1 MNKKT
6 IKKIEAVI
14 ANTNAKSDKEKA
26 RLSHTITM
34 AVGQGTEIP
43 VKSAEWALN
52 RNDAVMYR
60 IETVA
65 HPTPI
70 FVNIQNNFLKKN
82 TPEEEEKTGKKNVV
96 IKELSV
102 YNFNKLIEN
111 YFSIKGSKDPEFAIN
126 TIANNT
132 NYIFFREMIE
142 NLDIISDRFNIDLRE
157 IATQVANLGEA
168 DTDVELLTQE
178 QIDIISMVM
187 PEKAELEDVV
197 RTTKWHSIEVPEGA
211 TVPVYST
218 GKFINHTWDNFSLDI
233 TAPFERDNAFW
244 RSTFTNL
251 DNNTEEQ
258 QEEAVKLAKEIREI
272 KNVIRA

>member
-26 RLSHTITM
+26 RLSHTIVT
-34 AVGQGTEIP
+34 ALGQGVELP
-43 VKSAEWALN
+43 AKSLEWALN
-52 RNDAVMYR
+52 GRNAVMFR
-60 IETVA
+60 VGTVV
-65 HPTPI
+65 PTPL
-70 FVNIQNNFLKKN
+70 FVNIQNNFLKPN
-82 TPEEEEKTGKKNVV
+82 TPEEEEKTGKKSKVV
-96 IKELSV
+96 PELSV
-102 YNFNKLIEN
+102 YNFSKLVEN
-111 YFSIKGSKDPEFAIN
+111 YFSVKGSKDPEFAIN
-126 TIANNT
+126 TITNNT
-132 NYIFFREMIE
+132 NYVFFREMIE
-142 NLDIISDRFNIDLRE
+142 KIDIISDRFNIDL
-157 IATQVANLGEA
+157 AAMANQVANLGET

-211 TVPVYST
+211 SIPVYST

-233 TAPFERDNAFW
+233 TSPFERDNAFW

-272 KNVIRA
+272 KDAIRA

>member
-14 ANTNAKSDKEKA
+14 ANANAKTNKEEA
-26 RLSHTITM
+26 RLSHVIVM
-34 AVGQGTEIP
+34 ALGQGTDLP
-43 VKSAEWALN
+43 VKSLEWALN
-52 RNDAVMYR
+52 KHNAAMFR
-60 IETVA
+60 IGTLL
-65 HPTPI
+65 PTPM
-70 FVNIQNNFLKKN
+70 FVNIQNNFLKRN
-82 TPEEEEKTGKKNVV
+82 TPAEEEATGKKNVV
-96 IKELSV
+96 VKELSV
-102 YNFNKLIEN
+102 YNFNKIVEN

-142 NLDIISDRFNIDLRE
+142 NLDIISENFNINLTE
-157 IATQVANLGEA
+157 MATQVANLGEA

-197 RTTKWHSIEVPEGA
+197 RTTKWHTLEVPEGA
-211 TVPVYST
+211 TIPVYST
-218 GKFINHTWDNFSLDI
+218 GKFMNHTWDNFSLDI
-233 TAPFERDNAFW
+233 TAPFERSNTFW
-244 RSTFTNL
+244 KSTYTNL
-251 DNNTEEQ
+251 DNNSEEQ

-272 KNVIRA
+272 KTLVRA

>member
-6 IKKIEAVI
+6 IKKIEEVI

-157 IATQVANLGEA
+157 IAAQVANLGEA
-168 DTDVELLTQE
+168 NTDVELLTKE
-178 QIDIISMVM
+178 QLDIIAMVM

-197 RTTKWHSIEVPEGA
+197 RTTKWHTLEVPKGA
-211 TVPVYST
+211 TIPVYST

-258 QEEAVKLAKEIREI
+258 QEEAVKLAKEIRKI
-272 KNVIRA
+272 KDAIRA

>member
-1 MNKKT
+1 MKKNM
-6 IKKIEAVI
+6 IKQIEEII
-14 ANTNAKSDKEKA
+14 AKSNAKTDKEKA

-102 YNFNKLIEN
+102 YNFNKLVRN
-111 YFSIKGSKDPEFAIN
+111 YFDIKDSKDPEFAIN

-142 NLDIISDRFNIDLRE
+142 NLDIISENFNIDLE
-157 IATQVANLGEA
+157 EMATQVANLGEA
-168 DTDVELLTQE
+168 ATDVELLTPE
-178 QIDIISMVM
+178 QVAIISMIM
-187 PEKAELEDVV
+187 PEQADIDDVV
-197 RTTKWHSIEVPEGA
+197 RTTKWHSIEIPEGA
-211 TVPVYST
+211 TIPVYST
-218 GKFINHTWDNFSLDI
+218 GRFVNHTWDGFSLDI
-233 TAPFERDNAFW
+233 TAPFEKDNTFW
-244 RSTFTNL
+244 KSTYTNL

-272 KNVIRA
+272 KDAIRA

>member
-6 IKKIEAVI
+6 IKQIEEVI

-96 IKELSV
+96 VKELSV
-102 YNFNKLIEN
+102 YNFNKLVEN
-111 YFSIKGSKDPEFAIN
+111 YFNIKGSKDPEFAIN

-197 RTTKWHSIEVPEGA
+197 RTTKWHTLEVPEGA
-211 TVPVYST
+211 TIPVYST
-218 GKFINHTWDNFSLDI
+218 GKFVRHTWDNFSLDI
-233 TAPFERDNAFW
+233 TAPFERDNTFW
-244 RSTFTNL
+244 KSTFTNL
-251 DNNTEEQ
+251 DNNSEEQ
-258 QEEAVKLAKEIREI
+258 QEEAVKLAKEIREM
-272 KNVIRA
+272 KDAIRA

>member
-1 MNKKT
+1 MKKNM
-6 IKKIEAVI
+6 IKKIEEVI
-14 ANTNAKSDKEKA
+14 TKSNAKTDKEKA
-26 RLSHTITM
+26 RLSHTIVT
-34 AVGQGTEIP
+34 ALGQGTKLP
-43 VKSAEWALN
+43 AKSLEWALN
-52 RNDAVMYR
+52 KHNAVMFR
-60 IETVA
+60 IGTVV
-65 HPTPI
+65 PTPL

-82 TPEEEEKTGKKNVV
+82 TPAEEEATGKKNVV
-96 IKELSV
+96 VKELSV

-168 DTDVELLTQE
+168 DTDVELLTKE
-178 QIDIISMVM
+178 QLDIIAMVM

-197 RTTKWHSIEVPEGA
+197 RTTKWHTLEVPEGA
-211 TVPVYST
+211 TIPVYST

-272 KNVIRA
+272 KNAIRA

>member
-6 IKKIEAVI
+6 IKKIEEVI
-14 ANTNAKSDKEKA
+14 AKSNAKTDKEKA
-26 RLSHTITM
+26 RLSHTIVM
-34 AVGQGTEIP
+34 AVGQGTLFP
-43 VKSAEWALN
+43 AKSLEWALN
-52 RNDAVMYR
+52 GRNAVMFR
-60 IETVA
+60 AGTVV
-65 HPTPI
+65 PTPL
-70 FVNIQNNFLKKN
+70 FVSIQNNFLKKN
-82 TPEEEEKTGKKNVV
+82 TPEEEEKTGKKSKV
-96 IKELSV
+96 IPELSV
-102 YNFNKLIEN
+102 YNFGKLVEN

-142 NLDIISDRFNIDLRE
+142 KIDIISDRFNINLKE
-157 IATQVANLGEA
+157 MAEQVNNLGESE
-168 DTDVELLTQE
+168 TDVELLTKE
-178 QIDIISMVM
+178 QIDIISMIM

-197 RTTKWHSIEVPEGA
+197 RTTKWHTLEVPEGA
-211 TVPVYST
+211 TIPVYST

-258 QEEAVKLAKEIREI
+258 QEEAVKLAKEIREM
-272 KNVIRA
+272 KDAIRA

>member
-6 IKKIEAVI
+6 IKKIEEII
-14 ANTNAKSDKEKA
+14 AKSNAKTDKEKA

-34 AVGQGTEIP
+34 AVGQGTLFP
-43 VKSAEWALN
+43 AKSLEWALN
-52 RNDAVMYR
+52 KHNAVMYR
-60 IETVA
+60 IGTI

-82 TPEEEEKTGKKNVV
+82 TPAEEEATGKKNVV
-96 IKELSV
+96 VKELSV
-102 YNFNKLIEN
+102 YNFNKLVEN
-111 YFSIKGSKDPEFAIN
+111 YFSIKDSKDPEFAIN

-142 NLDIISDRFNIDLRE
+142 NLDIISKNFGIDLTE
-157 IATQVANLGEA
+157 MATQVANLGEA
-168 DTDVELLTQE
+168 ETDVELLTKE
-178 QIDIISMVM
+178 QLDIITMVM

-218 GKFINHTWDNFSLDI
+218 GKFVNHTWDNFSLDI
-233 TAPFERDNAFW
+233 TPPFERDNTFW
-244 RSTFTNL
+244 KSTFTNL
-251 DNNTEEQ
+251 DNNTQEQ

-272 KNVIRA
+272 KDAIRA

>member
-6 IKKIEAVI
+6 IKKIEEII
-14 ANTNAKSDKEKA
+14 AKSNAKTDKEKA

-34 AVGQGTEIP
+34 AVGQGTLFP
-43 VKSAEWALN
+43 AKSLEWALN
-52 RNDAVMYR
+52 KHNAVMYR
-60 IETVA
+60 IGTI

-82 TPEEEEKTGKKNVV
+82 TPAEEEATGKKNVV
-96 IKELSV
+96 VKELSV
-102 YNFNKLIEN
+102 YNFNKLVEN
-111 YFSIKGSKDPEFAIN
+111 YFNIKGSKDPEFAIN

-142 NLDIISDRFNIDLRE
+142 NLDIISKNFGIDLTAMANQ
-157 IATQVANLGEA
+157 IANLGEA
-168 DTDVELLTQE
+168 ETDVELLTKE

-211 TVPVYST
+211 TIPVYST
-218 GKFINHTWDNFSLDI
+218 GRFINHTWDGFSLDI
-233 TAPFERDNAFW
+233 TAPFEKDNTFW
-244 RSTFTNL
+244 KSTYTNL

-272 KNVIRA
+272 KNAIRA